1 MVKKEYDIL
10 IIGSGPAGLT
20 ASIYAI
26 RSNHSTL
33 VIAGSTPGG
42 QLMITTDVDDFPGF
56 PGGIQGPDLM
66 KKIRKQCE
74 LLGVDFVDE
83 DVTKVDFKGK
93 IKKLWAGKK
102 MFKAK
107 AVIIATGAS
116 ARWLGIESEKKLIGH
131 GVSACAVCDGLFFKN
146 KDVVVIGGG
155 DTAMR
160 EALFLAKICKTVTV
174 IHRRDKL
181 KAQAA
186 LEQKA
191 KATKNIKWEWNK
203 TVEEFLGKD
212 KLESLKL
219 KNVVN
224 NKISELK
231 CNGAFVAIGH
241 KPNTEFLRGHIN
253 LDDHGYISTIDNVK
267 TNVSG
272 VFVAGDVHD
281 YKYMQAV
288 TAAGAGCMA
297 AMDAAEYLE
306 ERRHVKNK

>member
-1 MVKKEYDIL
+1 MAKREYDII

-66 KKIRKQCE
+66 AKIRKQCE

-83 DVTKVDFKGK
+83 NVNKVDFKGK
-93 IKKLWAGKK
+93 TKKVWADKK
-102 MFKAK
+102 EFKAK

-116 ARWLGIESEKKLIGH
+116 ARWLGIDSEKKLIGK
-131 GVSACAVCDGLFFKN
+131 GVSACAVCDGMFFKG

-160 EALFLAKICKTVTV
+160 EALFLSKICKTVTV
-174 IHRRDKL
+174 VHRRDKL
-181 KAQAA
+181 RAQAA
-186 LEQKA
+186 LENKA
-191 KATKNIKWEWNK
+191 KATKNIKWIWNAA
-203 TVEEFLGKD
+203 VEEFLGKE
-212 KLESLKL
+212 KLEGAKL
-219 KNVVN
+219 KDTKTG
-224 NKISELK
+224 KISELK
-231 CNGAFVAIGH
+231 CQGAFVAIGH

-253 LDDHGYISTIDNVK
+253 LDDHGYVPTVENVK
-267 TNVSG
+267 TNAEG

-306 ERRHVKNK
+306 DRRHAKK

>member
-1 MVKKEYDIL
+1 MAKKEYDII

-66 KKIRKQCE
+66 AKIRKQGE

-83 DVTKVDFKGK
+83 NVTKVNFKAK
-93 IKKLWAGKK
+93 TKKVWADKK
-102 MFKAK
+102 EFKAK

-116 ARWLGIESEKKLIGH
+116 ARWLGLDSEKKLIGK
-131 GVSACAVCDGLFFKN
+131 GVSACAVCDGMFFKG
-146 KDVVVIGGG
+146 KDVAVIGGG

-160 EALFLAKICKTVTV
+160 EALFLAKICKTITV
-174 IHRRDKL
+174 VHRRDKL
-181 KAQAA
+181 RAQAA
-186 LEQKA
+186 LEEKA
-191 KATKNIKWEWNK
+191 KATKNIKWSWNSA
-203 TVEEFLGKD
+203 TEEFLGKE
-212 KLESLKL
+212 KLESIKL
-219 KNVVN
+219 KNTN
-224 NKISELK
+224 TGKISELK
-231 CNGAFVAIGH
+231 VQGAFVAIGH
-241 KPNTEFLRGHIN
+241 KPNTEFLRGHVN
-253 LDDHGYISTIDNVK
+253 LDDHGYIPTVENVK

-272 VFVAGDVHD
+272 IFVAGDVHD

-306 ERRHVKNK
+306 DRRHTKK